1 MASRPTLLGEPRVLS
16 EVEVARYRETER
28 AMVRSRKILQR
39 ALEVADVSSSISLQ
53 GREDQLAWLEAG
65 LESRFDG
72 EILTLT
78 FAGGSRRDNE
88 TILKAVVDAY
98 TTELSTEDA
107 ELRNRVVRLEG
118 QLRKLEAQ
126 LEERRN
132 RRLVLDDAPFGMQEE
147 AVLETLELDDQIAT
161 LKAVVDDLRR
171 QTILLELELQ
181 APPRFRVID
190 EPGLPFG
197 LPKPEPERYRDID
210 EAELPWKQ
218 RPGPAG

>member
-1 MASRPTLLGEPRVLS
+1 
-16 EVEVARYRETER
+16 
-28 AMVRSRKILQR
+28 
-39 ALEVADVSSSISLQ
+39 LE
-53 GREDQLAWLEAG
+53 E
-65 LESRFDG
+65 
-72 EILTLT
+72 
-78 FAGGSRRDNE
+78 
-88 TILKAVVDAY
+88 
-98 TTELSTEDA
+98 
-107 ELRNRVVRLEG
+107 
-118 QLRKLEAQ
+118 Q